1 MADEIAVAFITGKTL
16 TVDVFQ
22 PDGTER
28 EFGVSLT
35 ETGQGLLY
43 LGDCATI
50 AAGDLIVAMEGGN
63 YIGAEEYLPELYNL
77 DTRLDAI
84 DTDLEDILT
93 ATTNVVNVIDDT
105 GGGTGVPS
113 GEGTTTGAIP
123 EKC

>member
-16 TVDVFQ
+16 TADVFQ

-50 AAGDLIVAMEGGN
+50 TAGDLIVAMEGSI

-77 DTRLDAI
+77 DTRFDSL
-84 DTDLEDILT
+84 DTDMDDML
-93 ATTNVVNVIDDT
+93 AAQRNVNSVYDDT
-105 GGGTGVPS
+105 SGNDSSATGTVP
-113 GEGTTTGAIP
+113 GA
-123 EKC
+123 C